1 MVELMKA
8 YEKQEKQIRA
18 NKAKG
23 MSKAKSESKQREA
36 LTKKQMKNKSK
47 LSEMKASEDT
57 ATHLIERPKEYNVK
71 FRFPDVDTVAP
82 PILGLYDVGF
92 GYPGQ
97 RPLFKNINF
106 GVDMGTRISIVGPNG
121 VGKSTLLK
129 LLIGELDPTQG
140 EMRKNHRVRIGYY
153 SQHSAEQLELNKS
166 PSEYLIS
173 KFDANDDLRITNQ
186 QARKHLGSVGLES
199 HAHTIPNRDLSG
211 GQKARVALA
220 ELIIMAPD
228 IIILD
233 EPTNNLD
240 LESIDALGDAINGF
254 DGGVIIVSHDSR
266 LITETECQLWVVEEQ
281 TMNEIEGGF
290 DEYRQEILSSL
301 GEEINA
307 LGATGDNR
315 DLSSSESEEESES
328 D

>member
-1 MVELMKA
+1 M
-8 YEKQEKQIRA
+8 
-18 NKAKG
+18 G
-23 MSKAKSESKQREA
+23 
-36 LTKKQMKNKSK
+36 
-47 LSEMKASEDT
+47 EDT

-199 HAHTIPNRDLSG
+199 
-211 GQKARVALA
+211 
-220 ELIIMAPD
+220 
-228 IIILD
+228 
-233 EPTNNLD
+233 
-240 LESIDALGDAINGF
+240 IDALGDAINGF

-307 LGATGDNR
+307 LGATGYNR

>member
-1 MVELMKA
+1 
-8 YEKQEKQIRA
+8 
-18 NKAKG
+18 
-23 MSKAKSESKQREA
+23 
-36 LTKKQMKNKSK
+36 MKNKSK
-47 LSEMKASEDT
+47 LNEMKASEDT
-57 ATHLIERPKEYNVK
+57 QTHLIERPKEYNVK
-71 FRFPDVDTVAP
+71 FRFPEVDTISP

-92 GYPGQ
+92 GYAGQ

-166 PSEYLIS
+166 PAEYLVS

-228 IIILD
+228 VIILD

-240 LESIDALGDAINGF
+240 LESIDALGDAIN
-254 DGGVIIVSHDSR
+254 DYEGGVIIVSHDSR
-266 LITETECQLWVVEEQ
+266 LICETECQLWVVEEQ
-281 TMNEIEGGF
+281 TINEIDGGF
-290 DEYRQEILSSL
+290 DDYRNEILKEL

-307 LGATGDNR
+307 LGKTGGGDNR
-315 DLSSSESEEESES
+315 DYSEES

>member
-1 MVELMKA
+1 MFKHGQVSLIITRFFSLFWNREI
-8 YEKQEKQIRA
+8 E
-18 NKAKG
+18 NKVF
-23 MSKAKSESKQREA
+23 EERFTNRERDRHTYCA
-36 LTKKQMKNKSK
+36 DYTHRETPVWPWRICGS
-47 LSEMKASEDT
+47 ASNF
-57 ATHLIERPKEYNVK
+57 THL

-173 KFDANDDLRITNQ
+173 KVRHSKERSSIMKQLLSLTPM
-186 QARKHLGSVGLES
+186 
-199 HAHTIPNRDLSG
+199 TIY
-211 GQKARVALA
+211 A
-220 ELIIMAPD
+220 
-228 IIILD
+228 
-233 EPTNNLD
+233 
-240 LESIDALGDAINGF
+240 
-254 DGGVIIVSHDSR
+254 
-266 LITETECQLWVVEEQ
+266 
-281 TMNEIEGGF
+281 
-290 DEYRQEILSSL
+290 
-301 GEEINA
+301 
-307 LGATGDNR
+307 
-315 DLSSSESEEESES
+315 
-328 D
+328 